1 MESAPYLLSSLILLF
16 MLLQLI
22 RKFDLFG
29 KFYRSRL
36 GQAWIR
42 KKLRPVLPYLTKG
55 QQHVDV
61 GCGNGLIVQHLR
73 QQGYPCVAVDVANLS
88 IVEDIAVT
96 VYDGLHLPFEDRQ
109 FDTALLLTVLH
120 HTPDPIPVL
129 QETARI
135 AKRLVIVE
143 DVYSNP
149 LQQYLTYGMDTLVN
163 WGHSS
168 MTYQNKSDA
177 GWKAAFEA
185 MNWRI
190 VAESSQSILLFFRQ
204 ATYVLESMEVP
215 AVQL

>member
-1 MESAPYLLSSLILLF
+1 

-22 RKFDLFG
+22 RKFDLIG
-29 KFYRSRL
+29 KFYSSRL

-42 KKLRPVLPYLTKG
+42 KKLRPVLPHLTQG

-73 QQGYPCVAVDVANLS
+73 QRGYPCAAVDVADLS
-88 IVEDIAVT
+88 ILPEVEVT
-96 VYDGLHLPFEDRQ
+96 VYDGLHLPFEDKA

-120 HTPDPIPVL
+120 HTPAPIPVL
-129 QETARI
+129 EETARV

-143 DVYSNP
+143 DVYSNKF
-149 LQQYLTYGMDTLVN
+149 QQYLTYGMDTLVN
-163 WGHSS
+163 LGHSS

-185 MNWRI
+185 MNWQV

-204 ATYVLESMEVP
+204 ATYVLEPLESPFVSS
-215 AVQL
+215 

>member
-1 MESAPYLLSSLILLF
+1 

-22 RKFDLFG
+22 RKIDLFG
-29 KFYRSRL
+29 KFYSSRL

-42 KKLRPVLPYLTKG
+42 KKLCSVLPHLTKG

-61 GCGNGLIVQHLR
+61 GCGNGLIVERLR
-73 QQGYPCVAVDVANLS
+73 QQGYPCTAVDVADLS
-88 IVEDIAVT
+88 IVPEVDVV
-96 VYDGLHLPFEDRQ
+96 VYDGLNLPFENAT

-129 QETARI
+129 KETARV
-135 AKRLVIVE
+135 AKRVIIIE
-143 DVYSNP
+143 DIYINKI
-149 LQQYLTYGMDTLVN
+149 QKYITYTMDTLVN

-177 GWKAAFEA
+177 GWKETFKA

-190 VAESSQSILLFFRQ
+190 VSESHQPILLFFRQ
-204 ATYVLESMEVP
+204 ATYVIEPIETTVVP
-215 AVQL
+215 S

>member
-1 MESAPYLLSSLILLF
+1 

-29 KFYRSRL
+29 KFYSSRL

-42 KKLRPVLPYLTKG
+42 KKLQPVLPHLTQG
-55 QQHVDV
+55 LQHVDV

-73 QQGYPCVAVDVANLS
+73 QKGYPCVAVDVADLS
-88 IVEDIAVT
+88 IVPEVAVI
-96 VYDGLHLPFEDRQ
+96 VYDGLHLPFEDKA

-129 QETARI
+129 EETARI

-143 DVYSNP
+143 DVYSNKF
-149 LQQYLTYGMDTLVN
+149 QQYLTYGMDTLVN
-163 WGHSS
+163 LGHSS

-177 GWKAAFEA
+177 GWKTAFEA
-185 MNWRI
+185 MNWQV

-204 ATYVLESMEVP
+204 ATYVLEP
-215 AVQL
+215 K

>member
-1 MESAPYLLSSLILLF
+1 

-29 KFYRSRL
+29 KFYSSRL

-42 KKLRPVLPYLTKG
+42 KKLQPVLPHLSQG

-73 QQGYPCVAVDVANLS
+73 QKDYPCVAVDVADLS
-88 IVEDIAVT
+88 IVPEVAVI
-96 VYDGLHLPFEDRQ
+96 VYDGLHLPFEDKA

-129 QETARI
+129 EETARI

-143 DVYSNP
+143 DVYSNKF
-149 LQQYLTYGMDTLVN
+149 QQYLTYGMDTLVN
-163 WGHSS
+163 LGHSS

-185 MNWRI
+185 MNWQV

-204 ATYVLESMEVP
+204 ATYVLEP
-215 AVQL
+215 K